1 MGAPRHSAEKRQTAI
16 GALWASAVETDGE
29 WKPNFSSV
37 HKSHGVSISTLH
49 RWWNGRDTKKDGK
62 FKRQAEAG
70 AAKAVELGS
79 AQWIASMR
87 RKLNERAQQIL
98 DNEEQWEKTGP
109 DRAAKAIEFL
119 TRNLDNLEGK
129 TGGSVGRDD
138 RVSKYKRAAE
148 KAKVD
153 P

>member
-1 MGAPRHSAEKRQTAI
+1 MAI

-29 WKPNFSSV
+29 WRPNFSSV
-37 HKSHGVSISTLH
+37 HKTHGVSISTLH
-49 RWWNGRDTKKDGK
+49 RWWNERDTERDGK
-62 FKRQAEAG
+62 FKSSAEAG

-79 AQWIASMR
+79 AQWIGKMR
-87 RKLNERAQQIL
+87 RLLYQRTLEIIENT
-98 DNEEQWEKTGP
+98 EQWEQTGP

-138 RVSKYKRAAE
+138 RVSRYKTAAE